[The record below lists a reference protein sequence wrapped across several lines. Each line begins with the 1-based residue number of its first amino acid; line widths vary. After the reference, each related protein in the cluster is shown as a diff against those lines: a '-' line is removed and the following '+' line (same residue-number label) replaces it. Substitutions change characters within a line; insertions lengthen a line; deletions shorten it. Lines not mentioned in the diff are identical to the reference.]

1 MTWISKATTGLGL
14 LFLAHAC
21 YSAQEHSALQSTTNA
36 LHDAPSSVSL
46 PIDIVLET
54 IISLLIT
61 ILGLVLGTAELRP
74 IRWRVWAGK
83 IEREGEKGFLGAD
96 GLVAKDYVGNPYKAL
111 ESRPGFVDIRKQKRE
126 FAEWV
131 REGGSAEKTG
141 PQSSSSVW
149 FSGRRPKPTARG
161 STHSSETASSPEFQT
176 SIRRSTK
183 AQFSR
188 QGSVLRTS
196 LPPSSPV
203 LPKLVSAKRTS
214 FGLSTSHANN
224 GSSSLSRI
232 SNHAP
237 EIESEAEVQDREDAD
252 ALNEIIMAIDM
263 RDRGTLG
270 CAYYIAREEKLFL
283 MEDIKLSGLDIVDT
297 LKLHASPTVVLISTK
312 SDDALEDHLM
322 KEAKDASR
330 GYNPD
335 AIFGAYVLDSRP
347 SAEFQYEPAKSK
359 LVNYDFNASIGPHIQ
374 FSTPSDELMGN
385 MGYMQ
390 DPEDYEAAGHQ
401 GRLLR
406 LAGCIDLESRVSIG
420 CAGAVMSYLARRKT
434 IEYLPGDQ
442 EALVAFNIST
452 VEMFSL
458 ADMMFINADTLNS
471 LQILQSEFHP
481 NTHMQGP
488 TKSNSGAKESLS
500 VYGLFRQLAHTP
512 QGKYK
517 LRQVFLRPSLDLDL
531 IQERHN
537 TIVIFLRPNNAE
549 ALDII
554 THSLK
559 RIKNIRTV
567 LIHLTKGINAPAAK
581 GGAIKQ
587 SIWGS
592 LQQFTFHSLKVVDA
606 IRGIED
612 GEKLAIV
619 GKVLDDLQPAE
630 LHAVGEL
637 ITQTVDFAESDL
649 HHRTIVMQGVDPDL
663 DNLKRAYDGLEDF
676 LSQVAAKMVAELPE
690 WAAQYVQNCIF
701 FPQLGFLTVVTLDPG
716 TGRGS
721 YEGQGLDDEAWNLS
735 FCTEDMGYY
744 KNRQMKEID
753 NYFGDMYGMICDR
766 EIEII
771 HELAVGVLK
780 HEKVL
785 KDTSD
790 IIGDL
795 DCLVALAQGAR
806 KHNLLPPRMTND
818 NVIDIIGGR
827 HLLQELTVPSY
838 VANDAFLQGGSGK
851 DDDNERLFVSDNLP
865 KGPSLLLMTGPNYSG
880 KSVYLKQIAL
890 IVYMAHIGSFV
901 PADSATIGLT
911 DKILTR
917 IATRESISRAQSAFM
932 IDLQQVALATT
943 LTTHRSLIVIDEFGK
958 GTNSSD
964 GAGLACGVFEY
975 FLSLGV
981 NRPKVLGATHF
992 HEIFAS
998 GALQDRP
1005 ELAFGHMEV
1014 RVDADSENVDD
1025 QVTYL
1030 YNYRPGKSM
1039 SSFGTCCAAMNGIDP
1054 AIVERA
1060 DELIILSSKG
1070 EDLVAACAK
1079 ISQEEAASLEEA
1091 EQMARRFLAQDMH
1104 YQNGEPGMVVSDV
1117 REMLNGIL
1125 AKG

>member
-1 MTWISKATTGLGL
+1 MSSKR
-14 LFLAHAC
+14 
-21 YSAQEHSALQSTTNA
+21 Q
-36 LHDAPSSVSL
+36 
-46 PIDIVLET
+46 
-54 IISLLIT
+54 
-61 ILGLVLGTAELRP
+61 
-74 IRWRVWAGK
+74 
-83 IEREGEKGFLGAD
+83 
-96 GLVAKDYVGNPYKAL
+96 
-111 ESRPGFVDIRKQKRE
+111 
-126 FAEWV
+126 
-131 REGGSAEKTG
+131 KTG
-141 PQSSSSVW
+141 SESSSTVW
-149 FSGRRPKPTARG
+149 FSGRGRSKFAARNN
-161 STHSSETASSPEFQT
+161 SRSSETASSAGFQT
-176 SIRRSTK
+176 PKGRGASIMSQSARS
-183 AQFSR
+183 QFSR

-196 LPPSSPV
+196 LPPSSPA
-203 LPKLVSAKRTS
+203 LPNLPSVQRAS
-214 FGLSTSHANN
+214 FRLPRSHPNS
-224 GSSSLSRI
+224 GSSTLSRI
-232 SNHAP
+232 SNHVA

-252 ALNEIIMAIDM
+252 ALNEIIMAVDM

-270 CAYYIAREEKLFL
+270 CAYYVAREEKLFL

-330 GYNPD
+330 SDNPD

-347 SAEFQYEPAKSK
+347 SAEFQYEPSKSK
-359 LVNYDFNASIGPHIQ
+359 LVDLNFDLGGSNGPRMQ
-374 FSTPSDELMGN
+374 FSTPGDELMGN
-385 MGYMQ
+385 MGYIQ
-390 DPEDYEAAGHQ
+390 DLDEYEAAGHQ

-406 LAGCIDLESRVSIG
+406 LAGCIDFESRVSIG
-420 CAGAVMSYLARRKT
+420 CAGAVLSYLARRRT
-434 IEYLPGDQ
+434 TEYLPGDH
-442 EALVAFNIST
+442 EALVAFHVGTI
-452 VEMFSL
+452 EMFSL
-458 ADMMFINADTLNS
+458 ANLMFINTDTLNS

-512 QGKYK
+512 QGKHK
-517 LRQVFLRPSLDLDL
+517 LRQVFLRPSLELSL

-537 TIVIFLRPNNAE
+537 TIAVFLRSGNAD
-549 ALDII
+549 ALDTI

-567 LIHLTKGINAPAAK
+567 LIHLMKGVSAPTSK

-587 SIWGS
+587 GIWGS

-606 IRGIED
+606 IRSIED
-612 GEKLAIV
+612 GENLAIV
-619 GKVLDDLQPAE
+619 GKIVKELQPTE
-630 LHAVGEL
+630 LHVVGEL
-637 ITQTVDFAESDL
+637 ITQTVDFSESDL
-649 HHRTIVMQGVDPDL
+649 HHRTIVVQGVDPDL
-663 DNLKRAYDGLEDF
+663 DNLKRTYDGLEDF
-676 LSQVAAKMVAELPE
+676 LSQVATKLIAELPE
-690 WAAQYVQNCIF
+690 WAAQYVKNCIF
-701 FPQLGFLTVVTLDPG
+701 FPQLGFLTVVTLDPE
-716 TGRGS
+716 TGRGN
-721 YEGQGLDDEAWNLS
+721 YEGQGLDDNSWNLS

-744 KNRQMKEID
+744 KNHQMKELD
-753 NYFGDMYGMICDR
+753 SHFGDMYGMICDR

-771 HELAVGVLK
+771 HGLAVGVLK

-818 NVIDIIGGR
+818 NVIDITGGR

-838 VANDAFLQGGSGK
+838 VANDAFIQGGAGEDIDITVISGN
-851 DDDNERLFVSDNLP
+851 DSQPE
-865 KGPSLLLMTGPNYSG
+865 GPSLLLMTGPNYSG

-917 IATRESISRAQSAFM
+917 IATRESISRVQSAFM
-932 IDLQQVALATT
+932 IDLQQIALATT
-943 LTTHRSLIVIDEFGK
+943 LATRRSLIVIDEFGK

-992 HEIFAS
+992 HEIFTS

-1014 RVDADSENVDD
+1014 RVDKDGESVED

-1030 YNYRPGKSM
+1030 YNYTPGKSM

-1060 DELIILSSKG
+1060 DELILLSSKG

-1104 YQNGEPGMVVSDV
+1104 YQNGERGMVASDV
-1117 REMLNGIL
+1117 KEMLHGIL
-1125 AKG
+1125 ASV

>member
-1 MTWISKATTGLGL
+1 MSSKR
-14 LFLAHAC
+14 
-21 YSAQEHSALQSTTNA
+21 QKTN
-36 LHDAPSSVSL
+36 S
-46 PIDIVLET
+46 
-54 IISLLIT
+54 
-61 ILGLVLGTAELRP
+61 G
-74 IRWRVWAGK
+74 
-83 IEREGEKGFLGAD
+83 
-96 GLVAKDYVGNPYKAL
+96 
-111 ESRPGFVDIRKQKRE
+111 
-126 FAEWV
+126 
-131 REGGSAEKTG
+131 
-141 PQSSSSVW
+141 SSSTVW
-149 FSGRRPKPTARG
+149 FSGRGSKFAARNTNR
-161 STHSSETASSPEFQT
+161 SYEASSSAGFQT
-176 SIRRSTK
+176 PILRGARANSQSARS
-183 AQFSR
+183 QFSR

-196 LPPSSPV
+196 LPPSSPA
-203 LPKLVSAKRTS
+203 LPNLDSANRTS
-214 FGLSTSHANN
+214 YGLPRSHANS
-224 GSSSLSRI
+224 GSSTLSRI
-232 SNHAP
+232 SNHIA
-237 EIESEAEVQDREDAD
+237 EIESEAEVRDREDAD

-330 GYNPD
+330 SDNPD

-347 SAEFQYEPAKSK
+347 SAEFQYESAKSK
-359 LVNYDFNASIGPHIQ
+359 LVSWDPSVSNGPRMQ
-374 FSTPSDELMGN
+374 FSTPGDELMGN
-385 MGYMQ
+385 MGYIQ
-390 DPEDYEAAGHQ
+390 DLEGYETAGHQ

-406 LAGCIDLESRVSIG
+406 LAGWIDLESRVSIG
-420 CAGAVMSYLARRKT
+420 CAGAVMSYLARRRT
-434 IEYLPGDQ
+434 TEYLPGDQ
-442 EALVAFNIST
+442 GALVAFHVST
-452 VEMFSL
+452 IEMFSL

-488 TKSNSGAKESLS
+488 TKSNSGVKESLS

-512 QGKYK
+512 QGKHK
-517 LRQVFLRPSLDLDL
+517 LRQVFLRPSLDLNL

-537 TIVIFLRPNNAE
+537 TIAILLRPDNTE
-549 ALDII
+549 ALNII

-567 LIHLTKGINAPAAK
+567 LIHLMKGVSAPASR

-587 SIWGS
+587 GIWGS

-606 IRGIED
+606 IRSIED
-612 GEKLAIV
+612 GENLAIV
-619 GKVLDDLQPAE
+619 GKVLKELKPAE
-630 LHAVGEL
+630 LHIVGEL
-637 ITQTVDFAESDL
+637 ITQTVDFAESDI
-649 HHRTIVMQGVDPDL
+649 HHRTIVMQGMDPDL
-663 DNLKRAYDGLEDF
+663 DNMKRTYDGLEDF
-676 LSQVAAKMVAELPE
+676 LSQVAAKLVGELPE
-690 WAAQYVQNCIF
+690 WAAQYVHNCIF
-701 FPQLGFLTVVTLDPG
+701 FPQLGFLTVVTIDPE

-721 YEGQGLDDEAWNLS
+721 YEGQGLDDNTWNLT

-744 KNRQMKEID
+744 KNRQMKDLD
-753 NYFGDMYGMICDR
+753 NHFDR
-766 EIEII
+766 EIEIV

-795 DCLVALAQGAR
+795 DCLVALAQGAQ
-806 KHNLLPPRMTND
+806 KHNLRPPQMTND
-818 NVIDIIGGR
+818 NVIDITGGR

-838 VANDAFLQGGSGK
+838 VANDAFLQGGSAEA
-851 DDDNERLFVSDNLP
+851 DDGAMSPSDNQQ
-865 KGPSLLLMTGPNYSG
+865 KGPSLLLMTGPNFSG

-932 IDLQQVALATT
+932 IDLQQIALATT
-943 LTTHRSLIVIDEFGK
+943 LATHRSLIVIDEFGK

-1014 RVDADSENVDD
+1014 RVDDESENIED

-1030 YNYRPGKSM
+1030 YNYKPGKSM

-1054 AIVERA
+1054 AIIERA

-1104 YQNGEPGMVVSDV
+1104 YQNGERGMVASDV
-1117 REMLNGIL
+1117 NEMLNGIL
-1125 AKG
+1125 ASG